1 MKIRI
6 ALGLTLCSVCACLGQ
21 EPAPQPPKIGKVEFL
36 KSSELKP
43 GMKGYTWTVFQ
54 GSDPEP
60 IPVEIIGIMKN
71 SLGPGQDLILA
82 KLGGKVLQTNVAG
95 GMSGSPVYIDGK
107 LAGAVSRRVS
117 VFSPESVCGITPI
130 EQMLEVSALDAS
142 RPADALASSA
152 IPVPS
157 ELLAR
162 AFAGGGPRDLPRS
175 PVMLTP
181 IETPLVLSGF
191 NEGVL
196 RDIAPLFGELG
207 LTVVQGG
214 GGGST
219 SDAKPVAGWAASLRP
234 GQMVGGLLVTGDMT
248 VAVQGTVTYNDG
260 HRVLAFGHSLLNL
273 GPVDIPMSRS
283 EVVMTMASS
292 YQPNKFAN
300 TTDVVGA
307 VRQDRS
313 GGVLGILGDQAHTIP
328 MHVTVR
334 SFAENGAIRA
344 EKTFKYSV
352 FVQERYTPNLVMTTL
367 YNTLS
372 GVNEFSEQNTY
383 RLSGK
388 IELDGG
394 RSLSLATMQ
403 ASTGGATPAPM
414 LLAGW
419 VGDRVNRLFLNTV
432 TPPRFKRAD
441 VSVDLLP
448 ERRIATIENAWAA
461 VNEAQ
466 AGQVVPVKVFVRP
479 YRGERIEKDIE
490 VRIPAGFPAG
500 QHRILLSD
508 ADTLNRMQSAAGRVN
523 RFIDLDQ
530 TISLINQERA
540 NTRLYVSLLQT
551 ASTVYY
557 DDKTLPSLPSSVLN
571 VMQSGPL
578 ASRPFVA
585 SRETV
590 LEQESIPLDTVVS
603 GSYSLTITVK

>member
-54 GSDPEP
+54 GLDPEA

-82 KLGGKVLQTNVAG
+82 KLGGKALQTNVAG

-117 VFSPESVCGITPI
+117 VFSPDSICGITPI
-130 EQMLEVSALDAS
+130 EQMLEVSDLDAS
-142 RPADALASSA
+142 RPANALANSA

-162 AFAGGGPRDLPRS
+162 AFAGGGPQSLPRS

-196 RDIAPLFGELG
+196 RDIAPLFSELG

-219 SDAKPVAGWAASLRP
+219 SDSKPVAGWATSLRP
-234 GQMVGGLLVTGDMT
+234 GQGVGGLLVTGDMA

-307 VRQDRS
+307 MHQDRA
-313 GGVLGILGDQAHTIP
+313 GGVLGILGDQAQTIP
-328 MHVTVR
+328 MNVTVR
-334 SFAENGAIRA
+334 SFADDGTIRA
-344 EKTFKYSV
+344 ERTFKYSV
-352 FVQERYTPNLVMTTL
+352 FVQERYTPSLVMTTL

-372 GVNEFSEQNTY
+372 GVNQFSEQNTY
-383 RLSGK
+383 RLNGK

-394 RSLSLATMQ
+394 RSLALATMQ
-403 ASTGGATPAPM
+403 APTDGATPAPM

-557 DDKTLPSLPSSVLN
+557 DDKTLPSLPASVLN
-571 VMQSGPL
+571 VMQSGPM
-578 ASRPFVA
+578 ASRPFVS